1 MNLKHLVLAV
11 GVTLSTLALNASAAL
26 PASVGST
33 ITAVQSDMQSMFD
46 LIFPVVAVGVGL
58 TIAIKLFKRFTS
70 KV

>member
-33 ITAVQSDMQSMFD
+33 ITAVQADMQSMFD